1 MAPRVHNSG
10 HWTQNGA
17 VTSQFENHL
26 RAVTGLP
33 LGSTKAL
40 HVTCMLNI
48 IGKAPDLKAVLAEE
62 NTHLHLYGKEERAG
76 RKLGH
81 INLVAEDTATLV
93 SKVEALSRLLPDAP
107 EPCFSFTQS

>member
-1 MAPRVHNSG
+1 
-10 HWTQNGA
+10 
-17 VTSQFENHL
+17 
-26 RAVTGLP
+26 
-33 LGSTKAL
+33 
-40 HVTCMLNI
+40 MLNI

-93 SKVEALSRLLPDAP
+93 SKVEALSRLLPNAP